1 MVRCL
6 DVGFKQK
13 KRPLHNHRCMKAF
26 SPPLPLN
33 QGARQDSII
42 FTDKRRINW
51 RSGI

>member
-13 KRPLHNHRCMKAF
+13 KRPLNNHRCMQALSHF
-26 SPPLPLN
+26 APPSR
-33 QGARQDSII
+33 ARQDSII